1 MPHSIGIKDI
11 ALANRRGVRMM
22 RRKRILAT
30 RGAVLLT
37 TCVLTLGVSLIPVGS
52 ASAAQSS
59 SDSSSRVDTLGY
71 GNLLCKLFPDLVFVR
86 RSDAQVP
93 EGEIH

>member
-59 SDSSSRVDTLGY
+59 SDSLPAWTRSVMAICYVSYSLIW
-71 GNLLCKLFPDLVFVR
+71 FFVR